1 MKHKALILF
10 LCGLAFGGAVLAQQ
24 SATDLRD
31 DTYRLI
37 AAAEQR
43 LEDQPALA
51 LLYIDS
57 ALVRSFEKVDRKAEA
72 YCYLTLGKIQ
82 LRLTHYPLA
91 LDHLDQATKLF
102 GLTNDAEGRYLAQKE
117 EAKVLSRLKR
127 WPQAKDAWLAFK
139 AKAQAQRRWQDL
151 AEAENQLGQ
160 IAVAQDAFA
169 DALPHFQN
177 VLSLN
182 KSNNEPDGVISAFNT
197 LSMTCN
203 TMGDTLMANLYSLQ
217 AGQFALENGYFNT
230 ELPAENTE
238 NLNYQWTDESASSYK
253 AALKPSSTK
262 LRKFNLEATEGLA
275 RSYESTGLLDSA
287 LQNFKTAR
295 NIEKGMLEDRITT
308 LEAALAENKELN
320 AQLDR
325 VNWRIGTR
333 QEELRRQKF
342 ISLFLGLILLVL
354 LGSGFVVLR
363 SYRSRQ
369 RAHQRLALKSLR
381 SQMNPHFI
389 FNSLN
394 SVNSYI
400 AKNDPRAANKY
411 LSEFARLMRG
421 VLENSEQEFIPLQTE
436 VQILELYLGLE
447 HLRFQDRFEYE
458 FTVSPDLDRDSI
470 LIPPMLVQPYI
481 ENAVWHGLRYKK
493 EKGKLSVSIFP
504 QEEALIIEIC
514 DNGIG
519 RKRSAEL
526 KTHNQNQQRS
536 TGLKNT
542 AARLDLINTLYN
554 QQLKINIADLDS
566 KATDV
571 GTRVEIKLMLSEN
584 SLT

>member
-1 MKHKALILF
+1 
-10 LCGLAFGGAVLAQQ
+10 
-24 SATDLRD
+24 
-31 DTYRLI
+31 
-37 AAAEQR
+37 
-43 LEDQPALA
+43 
-51 LLYIDS
+51 
-57 ALVRSFEKVDRKAEA
+57 
-72 YCYLTLGKIQ
+72 
-82 LRLTHYPLA
+82 
-91 LDHLDQATKLF
+91 
-102 GLTNDAEGRYLAQKE
+102 
-117 EAKVLSRLKR
+117 
-127 WPQAKDAWLAFK
+127 K
-139 AKAQAQRRWQDL
+139 AKAQAQKRWQDL

-160 IAVAQDAFA
+160 IAVAQDAFGE
-169 DALPHFQN
+169 ALPHFQN

-182 KSNNEPDGVISAFNT
+182 KSNNAPDGVISAFNS

-230 ELPAENTE
+230 EPPAENAE
-238 NLNYQWTDESASSYK
+238 NLNYQWAGNGDQATNYQT
-253 AALKPSSTK
+253 ALTPNTTK
-262 LRKFNLEATEGLA
+262 LQKFNLEASEGLA
-275 RSYESTGLLDSA
+275 RSYESTGRLDSA
-287 LQNFKTAR
+287 LLNYKTAR
-295 NIEKGMLEDRITT
+295 SIEKGMLEDRITT
-308 LEAALAENKELN
+308 LEAALTENKELN

-325 VNWRIGTR
+325 VNWRIGNR

-354 LGSGFVVLR
+354 LGSGFMVLR

-369 RAHQRLALKSLR
+369 RAHQQLALKSLR

-436 VQILELYLGLE
+436 IQILELYLGLE
-447 HLRFQDRFEYE
+447 HLRFQDRFDYE
-458 FTVSPDLDRDSI
+458 FNVSNELDRDSI

-504 QEEALIIEIC
+504 QEQALLIEIC
-514 DNGIG
+514 DDGIG

-526 KTHNQNQQRS
+526 KTHNQNQQQS

-554 QQLKINIADLDS
+554 QQLKINIEDLDPE
-566 KATDV
+566 AADV

-584 SLT
+584 SLA